1 MLKFVE
7 YGLLAVS
14 VVIVLALIVLG
25 PGSREETAESTNLK
39 GEPAP
44 PLGSVDKH

>member
-14 VVIVLALIVLG
+14 VLIVLGLIVLG
-25 PGSREETAESTNLK
+25 PGSREETPESTNLK
-39 GEPAP
+39 GEAAP